1 MSMFAGTCFRRGKL
15 LIPLLLVLP
24 CILLAQESLIPT
36 LQADGSISSEQI
48 EAAIEAVQARD
59 ELGEEARNDV
69 VGELR
74 QAQVE
79 LSARAAFEA
88 DAQAFAAVL
97 DTAPPEITRLRSELD
112 DSAATPLSLSDLDV
126 AADATL
132 GELEQALAREVA
144 AASSA
149 QASLNQLESALAAQ
163 RERPAAIRARLVE
176 LQATLDDLAAQLSA
190 PAPAGGTAILSEA
203 ERLTAALTREARR
216 AERVQLEQEQLSY
229 DLRLELLRAQRDMAQ
244 LASNEAS
251 QRVALLETTVN
262 QARQAAA
269 QLAQTQAAEAELA
282 AADKHPALQQI
293 AEGNLELTRELPT
306 VAQAIELATSELN
319 EVETQIE
326 QVEQAR
332 ERAQQRLDIGGIS
345 QATGRLF
352 VDQRR
357 SLPQFSQYRLEVR
370 RRRETLAEIGLAQV
384 RVEEQRR
391 DLTPLDAAVERVM
404 DTVRDELTATDEL
417 ETIRGEALELL
428 RKRRELLQQAARTYR
443 TYIRLLGDLD
453 AAQQQLLDSAAA
465 FRSFLDQNLIWI
477 PNSKPVGPATLDAL
491 ERAVPWAL
499 SPASWSQTARSAF
512 STLTAMPLR
521 VTGALLVVLG
531 LLALQ
536 PVLKRWYR
544 QLNRRLGKLSSDQIS
559 VTLGALAIAAVEVI
573 PVPLALGLVGIAV
586 QNIPD
591 PTDFSS
597 SLAAAFLTTG
607 PFLYNILFIRVLS
620 APKGVLRTHF
630 SWKEENVAMVRRQ
643 LDRVIVIGMPLAFV
657 TVLGLTT
664 DETAYRDSLGRI
676 AFVLLMGLFAAV
688 AWPLGH
694 PNRAVGS
701 SYYTSRPDSWL
712 SRFKW
717 LWFGLDVGI
726 PLLLAL
732 LALVGYLYTAAVLV
746 EKSVETVW
754 LILGLVLIGLII
766 RRWLALERRKIF
778 VEQARERREALK
790 AERAASEDPD
800 AEPDPEGEQAPAK
813 STPLDLHAVDQ
824 QTQKLLQAG
833 MIVAGI
839 LGGWAIWAEVFPA
852 LTVLEEVS
860 LWTQTITV
868 DGEQVVKPVSL
879 ADVLLAVL
887 IGLATVVV
895 SRNLPGLMEIAV
907 LRHLELQPG
916 GRYTINTLLRYA
928 IITVG
933 VVSILSIIGWNWSRI
948 QWLVA
953 ALSVGLGFGLQE
965 IVANFV
971 SGLIILFERPIRV
984 GDTVTVGDLT
994 GNVSKVRIR
1003 ATTITD
1009 WDRKEIIV
1017 PNKAFIT
1024 DHVVNWTLSDPI
1036 TRVVVPVG
1044 IAYGSDTALATQVM
1058 RETLRT
1064 MPLVLDEPEPSVYF
1078 IGFGDSSLD
1087 FKLYVYSRQLSD
1099 RLPLM
1104 HAVHSTILEALR
1116 EHDIEIPFPQRDLH
1130 VRSVT
1135 EEMKGLS
1142 TTTSAPKSAD

>member
-1 MSMFAGTCFRRGKL
+1 M
-15 LIPLLLVLP
+15 
-24 CILLAQESLIPT
+24 AQESPIPS
-36 LQADGSISSEQI
+36 LQADGTISSEQI
-48 EAAIEAVQARD
+48 DAAIEAVEARD
-59 ELGEEARNDV
+59 DLGEDARADV
-69 VGELR
+69 VNELR
-74 QAQVE
+74 KARSE
-79 LSARAAFEA
+79 LASRATYDA
-88 DAQAFAAVL
+88 DAQAFGAVF
-97 DTAPPEITRLRSELD
+97 DSAPTEIARLRTELD
-112 DSAATPLSLSDLDV
+112 ESTVAPSSLADLGV
-126 AADATL
+126 SPDATL
-132 GELEQALAREVA
+132 GELEQTLARETA
-144 AASSA
+144 AASNA
-149 QASLNQLESALAAQ
+149 QANLNQLESALAAQ
-163 RERPAAIRARLVE
+163 RERPAAIRARITE
-176 LQATLDDLAAQLSA
+176 LQTTLDDLAAQLST
-190 PAPAGGTAILSEA
+190 PAPAGGTAILAEA
-203 ERLTAALTREARR
+203 QRLTAALTRETRR
-216 AERVQLEQEQLSY
+216 AELAQLEQEQLSY
-229 DLRLELLRAQRDMAQ
+229 DLRLELLRAQRDTAQ
-244 LASNEAS
+244 LASAEAS
-251 QRVALLETTVN
+251 QQVALLEGTVN

-282 AADKHPALQQI
+282 AADKHPALRQI

-306 VAQAIELATSELN
+306 AAAQIEQATAELN
-319 EVETQIE
+319 EVESQIE

-332 ERAQQRLDIGGIS
+332 ERARQRLDIGGIS

-357 SLPQFSQYRLEVR
+357 SLPQFSQYRLDVR

-391 DLTPLDAAVERVM
+391 DLTSLDAAVEQVM
-404 DTVRDELTATDEL
+404 DAVGEDLTAADDL
-417 ETIRGEALELL
+417 GTIRREALELL
-428 RKRRELLQQAARTYR
+428 RNRRELLEQAARTYR

-453 AAQQQLLDSAAA
+453 SAQQQLLVSASA
-465 FRSFLDQNLIWI
+465 FRGFLDQNLIWI
-477 PNSKPVGPATLDAL
+477 PNSKPVGPTTLGGL
-491 ERAVPWAL
+491 RQAVSWAA
-499 SPASWSQTARSAF
+499 SPTSWTQTARSAF
-512 STLTAMPLR
+512 TTLTGTPLR
-521 VTGALLVVLG
+521 VSVALLIVLG

-536 PVLKRWYR
+536 PALKRWYR
-544 QLNRRLGKLSSDQIS
+544 ELNKRLGKLSSDRILI
-559 VTLGALAIAAVEVI
+559 TIGALAIAAVEVI

-586 QNIPD
+586 RNIPD
-591 PTDFSS
+591 PTDFSV

-643 LDRVIVIGMPLAFV
+643 LDRLIMIGIPLAFL
-657 TVLGLTT
+657 TVLGLSTA
-664 DETAYRDSLGRI
+664 ETVYRDSLGRL
-676 AFVLLMGLFAAV
+676 AFVLLMCLFAAV

-694 PNRAVGS
+694 PRMAVGA
-701 SYYTSRPDSWL
+701 SYYTRRPDSWL

-732 LALVGYLYTAAVLV
+732 LALVGYLYTAAILV

-754 LILGLVLIGLII
+754 LVLGLVLISLVI

-778 VEQARERREALK
+778 VQQTRERREALK
-790 AERAASEDPD
+790 AEIAASE
-800 AEPDPEGEQAPAK
+800 EPAGESDPEGEPVPVK
-813 STPLDLHAVDQ
+813 STPLDLDEVDQ

-833 MIVAGI
+833 MIIAGI

-852 LTVLEEVS
+852 LTVLEDVS
-860 LWTQTITV
+860 LWTQTVTV
-868 DGEQVVKPVSL
+868 DGEELVKPVSL
-879 ADVLLAVL
+879 ADVLLAML
-887 IGLATVVV
+887 IGLVTVVV

-907 LRHLELQPG
+907 LRHLKLQPG

-928 IITVG
+928 VITLG
-933 VVSILSIIGWNWSRI
+933 VVLILSIVGWNWSRI

-994 GNVSKVRIR
+994 GKVSKVRIR

-1044 IAYGSDTALATQVM
+1044 IAYGSDTELATRVM

-1064 MPLVLDEPEPSVYF
+1064 MPLVLDEPESSVYF
-1078 IGFGDSSLD
+1078 VGFGDSSLD

-1104 HAVHSTILEALR
+1104 HAVHSTILDALR

-1130 VRSVT
+1130 VRSIDT
-1135 EEMKGLS
+1135 ELQHSLG
-1142 TTTSAPKSAD
+1142 APKSDSSDSP